1 MITNENSAVI
11 IKDAAGNVT
20 FQETEDLS
28 GLQGAKNGIILGATL
43 GMLTP
48 NTSMW
53 TMMGK
58 GALWLGFGGRLH
70 DAGLRGQ
77 SDPDGGGQMPPNS
90 SALIALVTHQWAD
103 DLVRFLGETANKV
116 GWMVITERDG
126 QGRWMKAKVE
136 AAAMDAA
143 EARQAPWRVTLR
155 SPHTCGF
162 ASVFCSRARCH
173 GSATELLTTAIRVWR
188 VVKRAFLMAW

>member
-1 MITNENSAVI
+1 MSEPVQKGQETQWPQSLVWALYDNLTGASEALEKVQQAHENWMITNENSAVI

-28 GLQGAKNGIILGATL
+28 GMQGAKNGIILGATL

-70 DAGLRGQ
+70 DAGFEDDQIRTVA
-77 SDPDGGGQMPPNS
+77 DQMPPNS

-116 GWMVITERDG
+116 GWMVITEQMG
-126 QGRWMKAKVE
+126 QAVDKAKAE
-136 AAAMDAA
+136 AAVIDAA
-143 EARQAPWRVTLR
+143 EAR
-155 SPHTCGF
+155 
-162 ASVFCSRARCH
+162 
-173 GSATELLTTAIRVWR
+173 
-188 VVKRAFLMAW
+188 